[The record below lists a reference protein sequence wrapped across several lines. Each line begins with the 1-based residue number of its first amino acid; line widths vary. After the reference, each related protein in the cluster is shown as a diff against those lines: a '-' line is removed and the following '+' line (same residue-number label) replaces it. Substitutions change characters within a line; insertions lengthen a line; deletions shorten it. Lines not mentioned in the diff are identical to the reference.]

1 MVFVVPVVGRGAG
14 AVSAGEADDPVAG
27 RAGRASTAGAVLAF
41 SVALCARAAV
51 RELALDA
58 LRRDVVGF
66 VTCSWLSGVLGVA
79 LSTLVRVVRL
89 RVAGF
94 TCSLAS
100 GDSDVLVMKKT
111 PFYLVIRHWFQ
122 YGPGRGQAHART
134 LYGLASHF
142 VVGYGRGLV
151 PALAHYC
158 TKRRK
163 SLFTAT

>member
-14 AVSAGEADDPVAG
+14 TVSAGEADAG
-27 RAGRASTAGAVLAF
+27 RAGRVSTAGAALAF
-41 SVALCARAAV
+41 SVALCAREAV
-51 RELALDA
+51 RVLALDV

-111 PFYLVIRHWFQ
+111 PFYLVIATGSNTDQGGDKPTPVPYTAW
-122 YGPGRGQAHART
+122 QAT
-134 LYGLASHF
+134 S
-142 VVGYGRGLV
+142 
-151 PALAHYC
+151 
-158 TKRRK
+158 
-163 SLFTAT
+163 S